1 MSLRRRIVKAWV
13 LDEVGSALRLT
24 DLEVPRPAQGQ
35 VLVKVRGAG
44 ICHSDLGYIYGVLP
58 FQVPLPVVLGH
69 EVSGEVVECGES
81 VAGVRPGDAVVSAV
95 CHTDAPGITR
105 NGGYAEYTLMTADK
119 VVPIPS
125 GVDFAKA
132 AAATDAGVT
141 SYTAVVI
148 HGKVGVG
155 DRVGIVGLGGLGLTG
170 ARIAVVT
177 GASVIGVEP
186 NKDVWPIA
194 LESGVSQVVSDIEE
208 LAGQNLDVIVD
219 FAGFGTTTAGAV
231 RAVKPEGTVV
241 LVGLGVAE
249 TTLNS
254 LDLISRNIAV
264 RGSTPSGVPEHLQAL
279 LAMVA
284 AGDLDIAT
292 TEIGFGDIPESLDR
306 LARGEVKGRVV
317 ALIDS

>member
-1 MSLRRRIVKAWV
+1 M
-13 LDEVGSALRLT
+13 
-24 DLEVPRPAQGQ
+24 
-35 VLVKVRGAG
+35 
-44 ICHSDLGYIYGVLP
+44 
-58 FQVPLPVVLGH
+58 
-69 EVSGEVVECGES
+69 
-81 VAGVRPGDAVVSAV
+81 
-95 CHTDAPGITR
+95 
-105 NGGYAEYTLMTADK
+105 
-119 VVPIPS
+119 
-125 GVDFAKA
+125 
-132 AAATDAGVT
+132 
-141 SYTAVVI
+141 
-148 HGKVGVG
+148 
-155 DRVGIVGLGGLGLTG
+155 
-170 ARIAVVT
+170 
-177 GASVIGVEP
+177 IGVEP